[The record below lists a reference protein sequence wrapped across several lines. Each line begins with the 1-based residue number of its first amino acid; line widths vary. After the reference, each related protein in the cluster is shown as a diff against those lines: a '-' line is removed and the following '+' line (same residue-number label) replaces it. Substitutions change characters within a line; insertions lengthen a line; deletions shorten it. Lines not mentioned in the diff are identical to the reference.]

1 MDQLAAL
8 GTFVR
13 VVEAGCFSIAVR
25 LLGIQKPT
33 DGGEAFDECTIPIMF
48 GVEQPKHLARN
59 ARNLQEVI
67 AYVAISQIA
76 TIHLRAPTCLVNG
89 RALRAGTQSCDCPLP
104 RMIE

>member
-33 DGGEAFDECTIPIMF
+33 DGGVAFDECTIRIML
-48 GVEQPKHLARN
+48 GVEQPKHVARC

-67 AYVAISQIA
+67 AYISNSDDPFTRSDLSGQ
-76 TIHLRAPTCLVNG
+76 RS
-89 RALRAGTQSCDCPLP
+89 ALRAATQSCDCPLP